1 VSAPFLSIVVPIHN
15 ESASIPELFAELAAS
30 LRASGR
36 SYEVLAIDD
45 GSADD
50 SFERL
55 VAIQAA
61 DSRVRVVRFR
71 RNFGQ
76 TAAFAAG
83 FALARGQVVVTCD
96 GDLQND
102 PRDIPALVAMV
113 EQGADIACGWRQDR
127 KDRFFSRRVP
137 SVMASWIISRV
148 TGVRLHDYGCSLK
161 AFRADVVKPLKLY
174 GGMHRLLP
182 AIASARGATIVER
195 IVNHRRRRFGRSKY
209 GLGRIVPVVLDLLT
223 VKFFLNHAGRP
234 IRAFGA
240 LGLASGAI
248 GLGVLGWLAWLAAVD
263 GQPIGDRAA
272 FVVGVMLVLAGV
284 QLVAVG
290 MVAEMLTRTYYESQD
305 KPTYAIREIK
315 EDLSSLDSRENSAE
329 RPLGAAQQVRH
340 GA

>member
-1 VSAPFLSIVVPIHN
+1 VTAPFLSIVVPIHN
-15 ESASIPELFAELAAS
+15 ESASIPELFVELAAA
-30 LRASGR
+30 LGASGR
-36 SYEVLAIDD
+36 PYEVLAIDD
-45 GSADD
+45 GSTDD

-102 PRDIPALVAMV
+102 PHDIPALVSMV

-137 SVMASWIISRV
+137 SMMASWIISRV

-161 AFRADVVKPLKLY
+161 AFRADIVKPLKLY
-174 GGMHRLLP
+174 RGMHRLLP
-182 AIASARGATIVER
+182 AIASERGATIVER

-223 VKFFLNHAGRP
+223 VKFFLSHAGRP
-234 IRAFGA
+234 IRFFGA

-248 GLGVLGWLAWLAAVD
+248 GMAMLGWVAWLAACD
-263 GQPIGDRAA
+263 GQPVGNRSVLLIG
-272 FVVGVMLVLAGV
+272 VLLLLAGV
-284 QLVAVG
+284 QFVTVG
-290 MVAEMLTRTYYESQD
+290 MLAEMQARTYYESQD
-305 KPTYAIREIK
+305 KPTYVIREIR
-315 EDLSSLDSRENSAE
+315 EHLS
-329 RPLGAAQQVRH
+329 
-340 GA
+340 

>member
-1 VSAPFLSIVVPIHN
+1 MSSPSLSIVVPIHN
-15 ESASIPELFAELAAS
+15 ESASIAELFVELEAS
-30 LRASGR
+30 LGAWGR
-36 SYEVLAIDD
+36 RYEVLAIDD
-45 GSADD
+45 GSTDD
-50 SFERL
+50 SFDRL

-61 DSRVRVVRFR
+61 DARVRVVRFR

-102 PRDIPALVAMV
+102 PHDIPALVAMV

-137 SVMASWIISRV
+137 SMMASWIISHV

-161 AFRADVVKPLKLY
+161 AFRADVVKPLRLY

-182 AIASARGATIVER
+182 AIASERGATIVER

-223 VKFFLNHAGRP
+223 VKCFLNHAARP
-234 IRAFGA
+234 IRVFGS

-263 GQPIGDRAA
+263 GQGVGDRAA
-272 FVVGVMLVLAGV
+272 LLVGVLLVLAGV

-290 MVAEMLTRTYYESQD
+290 MLAEMQARTFYESQD
-305 KPTYAIREIK
+305 KPTYVIREI
-315 EDLSSLDSRENSAE
+315 RENLS
-329 RPLGAAQQVRH
+329 
-340 GA
+340 